1 MGGGGGGGLYTHK
14 NPATNGSVD
23 VANLIIFIS
32 KTGEINP

>member
-1 MGGGGGGGLYTHK
+1 MGGGGGGGLFIYI

-32 KTGEINP
+32 KNGGN